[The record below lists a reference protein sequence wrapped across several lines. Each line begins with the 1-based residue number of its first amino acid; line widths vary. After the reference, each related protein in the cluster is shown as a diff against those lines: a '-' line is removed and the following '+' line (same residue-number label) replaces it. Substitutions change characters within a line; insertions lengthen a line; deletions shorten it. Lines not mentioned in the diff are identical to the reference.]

1 MEDTAAAPALWG
13 VEEGG
18 PSAGAVSGGPQL
30 HFHSLAAGAAAQGL
44 THQLMTAEDAL
55 TTTQSLVRKLEHF
68 DYEL

>member
-1 MEDTAAAPALWG
+1 MTVEATAAALALLG

-18 PSAGAVSGGPQL
+18 ACAGIVYQVPRMP
-30 HFHSLAAGAAAQGL
+30 SLAAGAAARAL

>member
-1 MEDTAAAPALWG
+1 MEATAATLASQA
-13 VEEGG
+13 VGG
-18 PSAGAVSGGPQL
+18 GAASARAVSQVPQMP
-30 HFHSLAAGAAAQGL
+30 SLAAGAAAQGL